1 MEKISGC
8 IIAMNEEE
16 EIARAIGNL
25 RKFCDEVVVVDGGS
39 GDGTVEVAKKAGV
52 TVLKNKWKD
61 DFSAQRNFAI
71 RKAKFDWIFMLDADE
86 EVTPALGKKIKELI
100 KQKNCK
106 GFFIPRKNYIDGALV
121 ESDAKL
127 EMQPRL
133 FIKTQRYVSAIHERP
148 MASDEFAMSDF
159 GRDEYIIHN
168 KSSEIQRKH
177 LIYQKEIIK
186 KSLKEAID
194 KDDKAEEKR
203 MRNALKKWEVWW
215 HDANGR

>member
-1 MEKISGC
+1 
-8 IIAMNEEE
+8 MNEEGK
-16 EIARAIGNL
+16 IARAIGNL

-39 GDGTVEVAKKAGV
+39 RDGTVEAARKAGV
-52 TVLKNKWKD
+52 IVFKNKWKD
-61 DFSAQRNFAI
+61 DFSAQRNFAM
-71 RKAKFDWIFMLDADE
+71 RKAKFLWIFMLDSDE
-86 EVTPALGKKIKELI
+86 EVTPELGKKIKELI

-133 FIKTQRYVSAIHERP
+133 FIKTQRYISAIHERP
-148 MASDEFAMSDF
+148 VDSDEFVISDF
-159 GRDEYIIHN
+159 GRDEYIIHS
-168 KSSEIQRKH
+168 KSSEMQRKH
-177 LIYQKEIIK
+177 LIYQKEIME

-203 MRNALKKWEVWW
+203 MRNALEKWEVWW
-215 HDANGR
+215 HDVNGNLSGKGEQK